1 MYYNDFKDVKL
12 SGLGMGNMRLPI
24 LDGDSSKI
32 DEDLA
37 RKMIAYCLESGI
49 NYFDTAYG
57 YHGGNSERVVGKLL
71 KEYPRDS
78 FYLATKFPSYDAS
91 LFSRMPEIF
100 EEQLE
105 KMQVDYFD
113 FYLMHNVN
121 RLNINLFVNPER
133 NALDYF
139 YEQKENG
146 RIRHL
151 GFSAHA
157 DYDDLKKYLE
167 TYGDHME
174 FCQIQLNWLDW
185 DFQNAK
191 KRVELLKEYHIPI
204 WVMEPVRGGKLA
216 SIPEEYMEK
225 LRKYRPDAT
234 APEWCFRFLQAI
246 PEVTMILSGM
256 SNMEQ
261 LEENVKTFA
270 SKEPVSDE
278 ERDLLFEIARDFV
291 NKNTLP
297 CTACRYCTS
306 YCPNNIDI
314 PEVIASYNEDK
325 LSGSFFRV
333 PMMMRRLPDGCKP
346 TDCVGCRS
354 CEEVCP
360 QEIKISEVMA
370 DIMERVEKQNK

>member
-1 MYYNDFKDVKL
+1 MYYNDFKDLKL

-78 FYLATKFPSYDAS
+78 FYLATKFPSYDGS
-91 LFSRMPEIF
+91 YFSRMPEIF
-100 EEQLE
+100 EEQLQ
-105 KMQVDYFD
+105 KLQVDYFD

-121 RLNINLFVNPER
+121 RANINLFVNPER

-139 YEQKENG
+139 YEQKEKG

-167 TYGDHME
+167 AYGDHME

-185 DFQNAK
+185 DFQDAK
-191 KRVELLKEYHIPI
+191 KRVALLKEYNLPI

-216 SIPEEYMEK
+216 TIPEEYMEK
-225 LRKYRPDAT
+225 LRKFRPDAT

-270 SKEPVSDE
+270 AKEPVTDE
-278 ERDLLFEIARDFV
+278 ERNLLFEIAQDFIS
-291 NKNTLP
+291 KNTLP

-306 YCPNNIDI
+306 YCPNNIEI
-314 PEVIASYNEDK
+314 PDVIASYNEDK

-333 PMMMRRLPDGCKP
+333 PMMMRRLPEGCKP
-346 TDCVGCRS
+346 TDCVGCKS

-360 QEIKISEVMA
+360 QDIKISEVMA
-370 DIMERVEKQNK
+370 DITERVEKMNK

>member
-1 MYYNDFKDVKL
+1 
-12 SGLGMGNMRLPI
+12 
-24 LDGDSSKI
+24 
-32 DEDLA
+32 
-37 RKMIAYCLESGI
+37 
-49 NYFDTAYG
+49 
-57 YHGGNSERVVGKLL
+57 
-71 KEYPRDS
+71 
-78 FYLATKFPSYDAS
+78 
-91 LFSRMPEIF
+91 MPEIF